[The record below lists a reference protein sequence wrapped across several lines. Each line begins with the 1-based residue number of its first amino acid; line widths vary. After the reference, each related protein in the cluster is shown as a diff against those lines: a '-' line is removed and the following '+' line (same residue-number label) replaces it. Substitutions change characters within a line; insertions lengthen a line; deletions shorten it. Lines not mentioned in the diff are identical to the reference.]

1 MIFYKILKSK
11 LNRTSEKYENAYK
24 EMISLI
30 GMPYKA
36 QSDLDLH
43 LFSIHVSGQLQYC
56 ILPVWLREQLYL
68 FIEV

>member
-1 MIFYKILKSK
+1 
-11 LNRTSEKYENAYK
+11 
-24 EMISLI
+24 MISLI